1 MEAMILP
8 FIMACA
14 TNNAPEVQQFITKH
28 GISGAA
34 VNLMDGSNGFL
45 CACQEGNIDI
55 VKLLVIAGY
64 DLDFKNIFGI
74 TGFMKAC
81 YYGRYEIIEYL
92 LQFNVDVNTQDNNG
106 STTLMEGTNSSSIS
120 TFIH

>member
-1 MEAMILP
+1 MIEP

-28 GISGAA
+28 GISGAR

-45 CACQEGNIDI
+45 CACQEGNIEI
-55 VKLLVIAGY
+55 VMLLATAGY
-64 DLDFKNIFGI
+64 DLDFKNVFGA

-81 YYGRYEIIEYL
+81 YYRRYDVIQYL
-92 LQFNVDVNTQDNNG
+92 LQFNIDVNIQDNTG
-106 STTLMEGTNSSSIS
+106 RTALMEGTNSNSYLL
-120 TFIH
+120 

>member
-14 TNNAPEVQQFITKH
+14 TNNAPEVHQFITKH

-45 CACQEGNIDI
+45 CACQEDCIDI

-106 STTLMEGTNSSSIS
+106 STALMEGTNSSSIS
-120 TFIH
+120 TYIH